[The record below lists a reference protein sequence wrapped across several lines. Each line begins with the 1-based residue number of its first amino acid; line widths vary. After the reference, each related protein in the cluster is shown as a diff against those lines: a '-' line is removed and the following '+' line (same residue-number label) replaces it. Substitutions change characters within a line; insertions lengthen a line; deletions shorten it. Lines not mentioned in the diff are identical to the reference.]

1 MQNPNTDHDLRKEVF
16 IGKAF
21 GCTYM
26 TKVMVGV
33 LWQQTILL
41 FHDGHI
47 EVSDEV
53 WRQIN
58 QQPDISL
65 AVGAHCVGN
74 FSRNDKLAQIVGV
87 MQIASVLSGSGQA
100 DVGTYIKA
108 CKRDNLES
116 FKYVTNPL
124 SPNTSLY
131 IMFITPI
138 NSDVEIY

>member
-1 MQNPNTDHDLRKEVF
+1 MQNPNPDHDLRKEVF
-16 IGKAF
+16 IGKAN

-26 TKVMVGV
+26 MKVMVGV

-47 EVSDEV
+47 EVSDQV
-53 WRQIN
+53 WSQIH
-58 QQPDISL
+58 QQPDIPL

-74 FSRNDKLAQIVGV
+74 FSRNDKLAQIVGA
-87 MQIASVLSGSGQA
+87 MQIAFMLSGSGQA

-108 CKRDNLES
+108 CKCDNLES

-124 SPNTSLY
+124 SPNTILY
-131 IMFITPI
+131 IMFITTI
-138 NSDVEIY
+138 DSDAEVY